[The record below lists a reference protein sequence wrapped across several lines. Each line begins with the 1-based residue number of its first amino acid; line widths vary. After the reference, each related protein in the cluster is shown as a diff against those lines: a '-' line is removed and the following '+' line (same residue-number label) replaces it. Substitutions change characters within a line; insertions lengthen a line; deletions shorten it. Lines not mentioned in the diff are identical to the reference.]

1 MVPASLMLLPLSFVL
16 FTPPSM
22 TSPRCQ
28 QPAMALDYKDP
39 MVAKEFASI
48 QQLDTEEV
56 EDELMASGIPAP
68 PTMNDMDMRMMLVEV
83 RLRAQGKVGTKKPKP
98 KKAPAGAGPFE
109 VALCENPGFQA
120 LYEEYQ
126 QTRNTNA
133 MNLATEYLNN
143 PRQAKERYGGTAK
156 YEETIAA
163 IDAALKAKVEQE
175 VTTAKI
181 AFAGFPANMGEAGVK
196 MTLEAIG
203 PLKDFAYEPNDDG
216 MTAGGSAEFEEV
228 ATAKACVD
236 KYDGMDMGLGV
247 ALTIEAL

>member
-109 VALCENPGFQA
+109 VALCEKLLECAGIHV
-120 LYEEYQ
+120 
-126 QTRNTNA
+126 R
-133 MNLATEYLNN
+133 
-143 PRQAKERYGGTAK
+143 GTTLRSCGK
-156 YEETIAA
+156 AA
-163 IDAALKAKVEQE
+163 
-175 VTTAKI
+175 
-181 AFAGFPANMGEAGVK
+181 
-196 MTLEAIG
+196 
-203 PLKDFAYEPNDDG
+203 
-216 MTAGGSAEFEEV
+216 
-228 ATAKACVD
+228 
-236 KYDGMDMGLGV
+236 
-247 ALTIEAL
+247 